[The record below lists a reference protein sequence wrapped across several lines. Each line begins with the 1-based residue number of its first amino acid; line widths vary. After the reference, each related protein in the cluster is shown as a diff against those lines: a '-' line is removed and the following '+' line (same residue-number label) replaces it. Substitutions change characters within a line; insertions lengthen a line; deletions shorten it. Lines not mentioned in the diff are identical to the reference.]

1 MRVATRLVCAVVVCA
16 VVMLS
21 FVTVPASAERHSLPP
36 PVHVPAE
43 PEGATLPDPAFAA
56 LPGARADFGRL
67 GGAVFQIEMPRH
79 WNGRLVLYMHGFQ
92 DFASELDVTPPDI
105 RRYLIGQHYAW
116 GASSF
121 SSTSLI
127 PGRAADETAALW
139 DYFARKYRRP
149 LRTYVTGNSMGGAA
163 SHIAAERYADRF
175 DGALGLCGNVGNTAG
190 LRGSGDYF
198 AAGAYVAGVTQAA
211 FDASTSVRTLIRDR
225 IRPALRDPRLHRR
238 FEDIMLDLTGGPRAF
253 DREGSRIEED
263 TNWRRTELA
272 VSAGIALNRNT
283 IYRLG
288 PSSGVP
294 SETFNRAVVRLPVNE
309 DFLRTFV
316 AGSDVTGALRMPLLT
331 LHSTGDG
338 EVPINQAWLLAR
350 RVDAAGSGDLLVE
363 RVIRDASHCGFR
375 TTEWEAGFEAL
386 VRWVE
391 HGVKPRGT
399 KVSVKDFRSFDR
411 TFELAPRLGTPEAA
425 SVPGVRDRAILRGK
439 LSLDGAPFDATF
451 LGAIVRRNGLT
462 TNCQRS
468 LSPVVGGGY
477 EIGVAADAESSG
489 CGAPGARIVLWTFA
503 QNQILY
509 GRDAVLWPGSGR
521 AATFDT
527 SFSTSA
533 PNGAAPLT
541 ASFVGEVF
549 YRDGRHLPAGTLVEA
564 FVGRTRC
571 GVASVRRTGNF
582 SGYTMAV
589 VGPDSVA
596 GCKHD
601 AMLTFRL
608 DGRRAVATAVNVA
621 GSQSG
626 LDLSLHRRAPRCPR
640 RQSDDSSCRPRHSD
654 HWGDR

>member
-1 MRVATRLVCAVVVCA
+1 MRIATRLICA

-21 FVTVPASAERHSLPP
+21 FVAVPATAKTRALPP
-36 PVHVPAE
+36 PVHVRPD
-43 PEGATLPDPAFAA
+43 PEGATLPNPAFVP

-67 GGAVFQIEMPRH
+67 GGAVYQIEIPRH
-79 WNGRLVLYMHGFQ
+79 WNGRLLLYMHGFQ
-92 DFASELDVTPPDI
+92 DFAPELDVTPPDF

-139 DYFARKYRRP
+139 DYFARKYGRP
-149 LRTYVTGNSMGGAA
+149 LRTYVTGQSMGGAA

-175 DGALGLCGNVGNTAG
+175 DGALGLCGNVGNTSG
-190 LRGSGDYF
+190 LMGTGDYF
-198 AAGAYVAGVTQAA
+198 AVGAYVAGVTQAA
-211 FDASTSVRTLIRDR
+211 FDASTNLSVLIRDR
-225 IRPALRDPRLHRR
+225 IRPALRDPVLHRR
-238 FEDIMLDLTGGPRAF
+238 FEDMMLDLTGGPRAF
-253 DREGSRIEED
+253 DREGFRIEED

-272 VSAGIALNRNT
+272 VVTGIALNRDT

-288 PSSGVP
+288 PLSKVP
-294 SETFNRAVVRLPVNE
+294 NATFNRAVVRLPVNE
-309 DFLRTFV
+309 EFFRTFV
-316 AGSDVTGALRMPLLT
+316 AGSDFTGALRMPLLT

-338 EVPINQAWLLAR
+338 EVPINQARLLQR
-350 RVDAAGSGDLLVE
+350 RVDAAGRGDLLVQ

-399 KVSVKDFRSFDR
+399 NVTARDLRTFDR

-425 SVPGVRDRAILRGK
+425 TVPGVRDRAVLRGK
-439 LSLDGAPFDATF
+439 LSVDGAPFDATF

-462 TNCQRS
+462 TNCQRT
-468 LSPVVGGGY
+468 LPPVVAGRY
-477 EIGVAADAESSG
+477 EIGVSADAESSG
-489 CGAPGARIVLWTFA
+489 CGAPGARIVLWTFV

-509 GRDAVLWPGSGR
+509 SREAVPWPGNGR
-521 AATFDT
+521 ATTFDA

-533 PNGAAPLT
+533 PDGAAPPT
-541 ASFVGEVF
+541 SSFVGEVV
-549 YRDGRHLPAGTLVEA
+549 YRDGRHLPSGTLVEA
-564 FVGRTRC
+564 FVGHTRC

-589 VGPDSVA
+589 VGPDSVP
-596 GCKHD
+596 GCLRD
-601 AMLTFRL
+601 ATLTFRL
-608 DGRRAVATAVNVA
+608 DGRRAIDTAVNDPGA
-621 GSQSG
+621 NTG
-626 LDLSLHRRAPRCPR
+626 LDLTLRRKAPRCR
-640 RQSDDSSCRPRHSD
+640 RHQSDASSCRPRPGH
-654 HWGDR
+654 R